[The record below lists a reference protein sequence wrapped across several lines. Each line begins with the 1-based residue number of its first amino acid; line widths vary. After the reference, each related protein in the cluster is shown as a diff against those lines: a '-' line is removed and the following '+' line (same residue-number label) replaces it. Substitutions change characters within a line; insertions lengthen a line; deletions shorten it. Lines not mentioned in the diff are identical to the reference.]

1 VLRSR
6 LVIAWRAMVIRC
18 FYGFTILIFLIS
30 RSKKTITGSSG
41 LVADPARLVL
51 STVCAFV
58 ALVRPDGVALS

>member
-1 VLRSR
+1 
-6 LVIAWRAMVIRC
+6 MVIRC